1 MTPAVIVA
9 ALIAL
14 VSMVFSLQNAQK
26 VQITFL
32 AWFFEGPLVAVLL
45 VTFLAGASAAWL
57 FTLPARL
64 RLRRELDTHRRHAEE
79 RNKEAEPPESPGR
92 P

>member
-1 MTPAVIVA
+1 MTPAVLIA

-26 VQITFL
+26 VQVTFL
-32 AWFFEGPLVAVLL
+32 AWFFEGPLVVVLL

-57 FTLPARL
+57 FTLPTRL
-64 RLRRELDTHRRHAEE
+64 RLRRELETHRRHDEE
-79 RNKEAEPPESPGR
+79 EKHHGGAPPREGL
-92 P
+92 